1 MVAWLERL
9 LPAGAGLL
17 LGIFAAKLLTRLVL
31 AALRKTKLEKS
42 AYSLLAPILR
52 WTLYV
57 LVGLTVISWLG
68 IDVTGIVALAGV
80 LTLAISL
87 AVQNALTNVM
97 GGITVLYT
105 KPFTAGDFVEIAG
118 RSGTVREVG
127 LTYTKLATA
136 DNKIV
141 FLPNSEVVSAEIV
154 NFSASGTRRV
164 DICVSAAWD
173 VPAERVLQALLEAG
187 SVPTVLEEPAPFA
200 GVEGYEEG
208 VVRYVLQLWCLSGDY
223 WTTLFAANRALQ
235 EAFCTYEIAVA
246 APHIHVHTDFLD
258 DLTQKGHTVC
268 GQKTAHSGP

>member
-200 GVEGYEEG
+200 KIP
-208 VVRYVLQLWCLSGDY
+208 
-223 WTTLFAANRALQ
+223 NR
-235 EAFCTYEIAVA
+235 FI
-246 APHIHVHTDFLD
+246 
-258 DLTQKGHTVC
+258 
-268 GQKTAHSGP
+268 